1 MLILPSN
8 FLSLG
13 IEIFLAILLMIA
25 IAYCARL
32 DGKLK
37 ALRTG
42 NMRMLE
48 AAKELQSSVLHA
60 ENAVSA
66 LRRSADA
73 AGKELQHKIDEARAM
88 AQTPIIREVMIDDR
102 RDSYS
107 SETQSRDTPSRESGP
122 REVPRTNVDFSLRRR
137 SVL

>member
-1 MLILPSN
+1 MIMPAN
-8 FLSLG
+8 IVSLG
-13 IEIFLAILLMIA
+13 IEVFLAILLMIA

-42 NMRMLE
+42 NTRMLE
-48 AAKELQSSVLHA
+48 AARELQSSALHA

-66 LRRSADA
+66 MRRSADA
-73 AGKELQHKIDEARAM
+73 AGKELQAKIDEARAM
-88 AQTPIIREVMIDDR
+88 AQTPIIREVAIDD
-102 RDSYS
+102 
-107 SETQSRDTPSRESGP
+107 SRLRESG
-122 REVPRTNVDFSLRRR
+122 REGRDAKANIDFSLRRR

>member
-1 MLILPSN
+1 MSNIYMLA
-8 FLSLG
+8 FEG
-13 IEIFLAILLMIA
+13 FLAVLLIIA
-25 IAYCARL
+25 ILYCIRL

-48 AAKELQSSVLHA
+48 AARELQNSVLHA
-60 ENAVSA
+60 ENAVTA

-73 AGKELQHKIDEARAM
+73 AGKDLQARIEEARAVATTVNAAVTA
-88 AQTPIIREVMIDDR
+88 AQTYLRE
-102 RDSYS
+102 
-107 SETQSRDTPSRESGP
+107 DTREPAAASV
-122 REVPRTNVDFSLRRR
+122 RAVDFSLRRR

>member
-1 MLILPSN
+1 MILPPN
-8 FLSLG
+8 IMSLG
-13 IEIFLAILLMIA
+13 IEVFLAILLLIA

-42 NMRMLE
+42 SNRMLE
-48 AAKELQSSVLHA
+48 AAKELQSSVIHA
-60 ENAVSA
+60 ENAVTA

-88 AQTPIIREVMIDDR
+88 ANTPIIREVMVDD
-102 RDSYS
+102 
-107 SETQSRDTPSRESGP
+107 SRTASQARG
-122 REVPRTNVDFSLRRR
+122 NVDFSLRRR
-137 SVL
+137 TVL